1 MFAQLGNTALPWL
14 GCLLLVD
21 EEIGNVL
28 CLPFVMV
35 LFSLLKRC

>member
-1 MFAQLGNTALPWL
+1 MYAQVENRALPCL

-28 CLPFVMV
+28 YFSFVMV
-35 LFSLLKRC
+35 LFLL